1 MCVYVCRTVRFWKP
15 IKCFFFFLIRKV
27 LIVFV
32 PISLCLKQ
40 NKFLKCFDR
49 GLNYV
54 QFVLD
59 SSKKKKKSCIWK
71 EKLSDATF
79 VRLGRR
85 NYVISVCAL
94 PFRAA
99 CNNDIVN
106 DCLAWLSSSNMISII
121 MMCWC
126 IKIIMKT
133 NVNTC
138 CTLGKVYT
146 RSVLW
151 PII

>member
-1 MCVYVCRTVRFWKP
+1 MCVCVSYRSVLKTNQM
-15 IKCFFFFLIRKV
+15 FFFFFNQKSFDRFCTDI
-27 LIVFV
+27 IVFETKQI
-32 PISLCLKQ
+32 PQMFRSRLKLCTV
-40 NKFLKCFDR
+40 CT
-49 GLNYV
+49 G
-54 QFVLD
+54 FVRE
-59 SSKKKKKSCIWK
+59 KKKSCIWK

-94 PFRAA
+94 SFRAA

-126 IKIIMKT
+126 IIIIMKT